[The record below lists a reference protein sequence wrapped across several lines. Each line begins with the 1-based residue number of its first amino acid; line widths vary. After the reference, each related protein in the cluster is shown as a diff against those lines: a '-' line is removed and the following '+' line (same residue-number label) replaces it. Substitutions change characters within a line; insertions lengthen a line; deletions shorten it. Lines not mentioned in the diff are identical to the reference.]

1 MAEFD
6 NGLPPQG
13 IDTTEYEINSI
24 RLSKEEPDENAQT
37 ISAVLIGKEEA
48 QEASI
53 SSISAVLMDKT
64 AAEVATV
71 YSINRVLMDK
81 SESEYR
87 NRNMF
92 L

>member
-13 IDTTEYEINSI
+13 IDATEYEINSVL
-24 RLSKEEPDENAQT
+24 LSKEDPEENAQA
-37 ISAVLIGKEEA
+37 ISAVLIAKEEA
-48 QEASI
+48 QEASV

-64 AAEVATV
+64 DAEEATV
-71 YSINRVLMDK
+71 YTINRVLVDK